1 MGLFGRRST
10 ANVVVDDTLGQESV
24 DALRRPAAAGDVEAV
39 DVALT
44 AADPDLRVLLLE
56 QAVGSHLPLER
67 AQQWT
72 RERPDSPGGWLALAA
87 VLLERGLQAR
97 GHDQADQVSTGDTL
111 DFRQAMSDARKAL
124 DRAVEADGA
133 DPTPWALYLQSDKDP
148 GGPDDLA
155 RHLDGLRQRDPFHVR
170 GLREAATLYGQK
182 WYGAPGAA
190 RALAE
195 DVDQDAP
202 DGHDARSVV
211 AHVLSEEWLYRSA
224 FTHDREGAIAF
235 VTSDETKHW
244 LRAAA
249 DRSVLSTS
257 HQPSVE
263 TPAALNAFAF
273 TAGLAGDNGLA
284 RELFG
289 QLDGRA
295 TTWPWAILGDPAA
308 VYADTRKGA

>member
-1 MGLFGRRST
+1 MHGSRALDDVFCDVVVPAWSAQDSNAAGPPGMAAYEAVRVMAE
-10 ANVVVDDTLGQESV
+10 ANLKVHGSVVVDAVNDSEAAR
-24 DALRRPAAAGDVEAV
+24 DCWRAAG
-39 DVALT
+39 
-44 AADPDLRVLLLE
+44 
-56 QAVGSHLPLER
+56 R
-67 AQQWT
+67 AT
-72 RERPDSPGGWLALAA
+72 
-87 VLLERGLQAR
+87 
-97 GHDQADQVSTGDTL
+97 
-111 DFRQAMSDARKAL
+111 
-124 DRAVEADGA
+124 
-133 DPTPWALYLQSDKDP
+133 
-148 GGPDDLA
+148 
-155 RHLDGLRQRDPFHVR
+155 
-170 GLREAATLYGQK
+170 ATL
-182 WYGAPGAA
+182 APGAA

-195 DVDQDAP
+195 DVDQAAP

-235 VTSDETKHW
+235 VTSEDTKRW